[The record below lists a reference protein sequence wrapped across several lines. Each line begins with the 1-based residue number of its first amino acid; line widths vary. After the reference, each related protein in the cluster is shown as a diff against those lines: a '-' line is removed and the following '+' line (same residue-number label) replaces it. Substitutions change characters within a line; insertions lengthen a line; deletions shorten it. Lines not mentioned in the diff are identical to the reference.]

1 MWPDPGILS
10 SEGAEVFLFALLLSV
25 PCALMVLLVIDAAG
39 RRDD

>member
-10 SEGAEVFLFALLLSV
+10 SEGVEVLLYALFLSV
-25 PCALMVLLVIDAAG
+25 PCALMVLLVLDAAS